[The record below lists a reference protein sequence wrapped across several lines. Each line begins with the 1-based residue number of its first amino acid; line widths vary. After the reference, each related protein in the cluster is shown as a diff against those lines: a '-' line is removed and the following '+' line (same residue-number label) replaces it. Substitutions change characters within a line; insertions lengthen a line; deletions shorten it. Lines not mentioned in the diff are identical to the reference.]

1 MQAPPVD
8 ARRRFERRGHQ
19 PATFSRRPTEQNP
32 GASATGFESLSRT
45 SPTGFLFPAGR
56 YRSLPRME
64 LTMDF
69 TELFNSG
76 IGGIVVAFVWLWLIF
91 GGLNEF
97 VL

>member
-1 MQAPPVD
+1 
-8 ARRRFERRGHQ
+8 
-19 PATFSRRPTEQNP
+19 
-32 GASATGFESLSRT
+32 
-45 SPTGFLFPAGR
+45 
-56 YRSLPRME
+56 ME